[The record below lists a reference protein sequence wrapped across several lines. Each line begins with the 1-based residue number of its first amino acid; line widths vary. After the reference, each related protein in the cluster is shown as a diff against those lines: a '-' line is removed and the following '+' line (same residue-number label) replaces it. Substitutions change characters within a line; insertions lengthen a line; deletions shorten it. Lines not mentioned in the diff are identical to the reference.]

1 MNAVKQPAFLLQKK
15 LPLKCVMEFL
25 SALLLIFVATT
36 NVFAQQE
43 EISKGQESLA
53 LHEVIDMALE
63 RSIASLKAATVRENR
78 YWQWRTYKS
87 NYLPQLALEGVLPEF
102 GRTINPVTQPD
113 GSVLFQPVANSN
125 SFLNLS
131 LSQGIS
137 ATGGEIFINTEL
149 QRFDD
154 FDRDLTYYNGNPAI
168 IGVRQPLFAYNELG
182 WDKKIEPLRYEE
194 SQKTYTEEMEAI
206 AYFTS
211 LYFFDLLNAQI
222 GLEIA
227 RKNLANNDTI
237 LKISQVKFQLGKISK
252 GELLQLKLAL
262 KNSEKSLAQASLSY
276 ETALLQLNTYAGIN
290 LNEKAFIEIP
300 AAVPNFPINEKIA
313 IEEAWNNR
321 QKAMSM
327 RRTILEAERDVAKAK
342 GDNGLNATLFATFG
356 LTNRANTILDIYQNT
371 NDQQSVRIGFTIP
384 VVDWGRSASRIKTAR
399 ANQELVQYTF
409 TQDEINFDQEIRT
422 QIRKFEMLRGQVK
435 LTYDADQMAAERYFI
450 FKNRFLI
457 GELTFTD
464 LNLAQQEKDQATRDY
479 ITTVRDFWLAFYNLR
494 LLTLYDFEQEK
505 TIEYV
510 TEK

>member
-1 MNAVKQPAFLLQKK
+1 
-15 LPLKCVMEFL
+15 
-25 SALLLIFVATT
+25 
-36 NVFAQQE
+36 
-43 EISKGQESLA
+43 
-53 LHEVIDMALE
+53 
-63 RSIASLKAATVRENR
+63 
-78 YWQWRTYKS
+78 
-87 NYLPQLALEGVLPEF
+87 
-102 GRTINPVTQPD
+102 
-113 GSVLFQPVANSN
+113 
-125 SFLNLS
+125 
-131 LSQGIS
+131 
-137 ATGGEIFINTEL
+137 
-149 QRFDD
+149 
-154 FDRDLTYYNGNPAI
+154 
-168 IGVRQPLFAYNELG
+168 
-182 WDKKIEPLRYEE
+182 
-194 SQKTYTEEMEAI
+194 
-206 AYFTS
+206 
-211 LYFFDLLNAQI
+211 
-222 GLEIA
+222 
-227 RKNLANNDTI
+227 
-237 LKISQVKFQLGKISK
+237 SQVKFELGKISK
-252 GELLQLKLAL
+252 GELLQLRLAL

-276 ETALLQLNTYAGIN
+276 ETAFLQLNTYAGIN

-356 LTNRANTILDIYQNT
+356 LTNRANTIPDIYQDA

-435 LTYDADQMAAERYFI
+435 LTYDADQMAAERYII